1 MAVEDL
7 GEFIFENNFK
17 QISFTGKDSYYL
29 LKQ

>member
-1 MAVEDL
+1 MTAEDL
-7 GEFIFENNFK
+7 KEFKFENNFK